1 MYKWEVVGEKWCGI
15 ASKWKSSLSTL
26 LLPPSGIFFF
36 IFDSVS
42 LIFPS
47 AGYRNKEGGGAAQW
61 QTNRFNLKQRSIR
74 SERENA

>member
-1 MYKWEVVGEKWCGI
+1 VGSRGRETVRNRFQVEI
-15 ASKWKSSLSTL
+15 FSLDSSSS
-26 LLPPSGIFFF
+26 PVWHFFF

-61 QTNRFNLKQRSIR
+61 QTNRFNFKQRSIR